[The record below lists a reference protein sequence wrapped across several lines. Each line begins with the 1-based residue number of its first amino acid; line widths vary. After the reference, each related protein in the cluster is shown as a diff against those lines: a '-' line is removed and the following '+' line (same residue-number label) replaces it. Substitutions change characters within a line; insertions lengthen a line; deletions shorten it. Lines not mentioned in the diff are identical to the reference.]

1 MERDAEAVQ
10 QMFIDLV
17 RQFELMGPS
26 PEANPDDRRE
36 GPIGNRTAGRSAAD
50 YLPHAPRPDQ
60 STRPQTHSQQYP
72 LTSGDIPAVQDRFYT
87 LLKNRLQ
94 SEIQRQPPLFPWEQE
109 ISEYQTEA
117 RLADFALPVIRLG
130 SPWLAQL
137 RRLTLPVALPDAVLA
152 QLLSQCQT
160 LANAS
165 VREGVKLVKAV
176 ETLFPGELA
185 TLNQLA
191 GLVMLSPARG
201 AATLQ
206 DRLAE
211 TTGGELPTS
220 YEAAQ
225 PNQQMV
231 LSLLAAR
238 EILEALTLPVS
249 AQPTEYEWVTA
260 SGVLTLQTEYVATDD
275 GATLRVRGQFPSAAG
290 LELRSVTGTSGA
302 DRDTEGSLSV
312 SLSGL
317 PLAQPCLL
325 EVRLGDSDA
334 VVFTLV
340 PAV

>member
-10 QMFIDLV
+10 KLFIDLI
-17 RQFELMGPS
+17 RQFDLMGSTPDAS
-26 PEANPDDRRE
+26 ADANITDRSEAE
-36 GPIGNRTAGRSAAD
+36 T
-50 YLPHAPRPDQ
+50 LPHATHRLDQ
-60 STRPQTHSQQYP
+60 SIFPYP
-72 LTSGDIPAVQDRFYT
+72 LNSGDIPAVQDRFFT

-109 ISEYQTEA
+109 ISDYQSEA
-117 RLADFALPVIRLG
+117 RLADFALPVISLG

-152 QLLSQCQT
+152 QLLNQCQT

-176 ETLFPGELA
+176 ETLFPGETA

-191 GLVMLSPARG
+191 GFVMLSPARD
-201 AATLQ
+201 ASTLQ

-211 TTGGELPTS
+211 STGGELPVS
-220 YEAAQ
+220 YEAAM
-225 PNQQMV
+225 PSQQMV

-238 EILEALTLPVS
+238 EILEALTLSVS
-249 AQPTEYEWVTA
+249 AQPTEYEWVTSA
-260 SGVLTLQTEYVATDD
+260 GVLTLQAEYVVSDD
-275 GATLRVRGQFPSAAG
+275 QATLRVQGQFPCGAG
-290 LELRSVTGTSGA
+290 LELRSVVGTSGA
-302 DRDTEGSLSV
+302 DRQTAGSLSV
-312 SLSGL
+312 ELADL
-317 PLAQPCLL
+317 PMNQPCLL

-340 PAV
+340 PTV